1 MEERSTHFR
10 MDRADLKDVI
20 EQEIEILASQLTGRS

>member
-10 MDRADLKDVI
+10 MDRQDLNDVI
-20 EQEIEILASQLTGRS
+20 EQEIEILASQLGGPS